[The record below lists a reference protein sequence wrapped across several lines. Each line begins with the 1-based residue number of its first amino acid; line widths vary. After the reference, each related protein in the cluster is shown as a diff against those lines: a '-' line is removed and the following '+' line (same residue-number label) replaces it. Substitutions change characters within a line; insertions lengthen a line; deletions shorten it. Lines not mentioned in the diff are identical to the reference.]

1 MPKTKRPNPKL
12 QALKESGTL
21 HRRPDAI
28 ADEHF
33 RENDF
38 FDPRDLLQ
46 VKYEMLRRVDVDG
59 DSVSAAAKAFGFSR
73 PAFYEGQRAFRRGG
87 LAALVRQR
95 PGPRTA
101 HKLSRAVMDF
111 AEKEVAANPSVQT
124 DELLR
129 SIEKEFDIHVHRR
142 SLERARARREK
153 RRRGP
158 RRASGPLARAVG
170 ADRGS
175 VRRAPRASARRAGAH
190 LPRPPVV
197 AARGHGR
204 VAAHAACRSHGR
216 HRTALL
222 GFRSPT
228 LNTEGN
234 PERSDER
241 ARHHDAPLLAGGE
254 DMSTEENRK
263 VTTSHLSRN
272 AYLYVRQ
279 STLRQVLENT
289 ESTHRQYA
297 LRERAVAL
305 GWSSDRIIVIDTDLG
320 QSGASAADREG
331 FQRLVTEVGMGR
343 AGIVLGLEVSRLA
356 RNSTDWHRLLE
367 ICALAG
373 TLILDEDGVYDPG
386 HFNDRLLL
394 GLKGTMSEAELHVLR
409 ARLRGGILNKARRG
423 ELQWR
428 LPVGFA
434 YDTQGRVVLDPDVRV
449 QQSVRLLFDTF
460 ERTGSAWATVK
471 AFRQQEIAFP
481 RHMIHGRRGAEIVW
495 RPLDHYLVLHVL
507 HNPRYAGAFVFGR
520 HRTRKLPDGRATYET
535 LPQDQWAVCLKGS
548 HPGYVTW
555 EQFEA
560 NQRRLRELRQARA
573 EERANSVP
581 REGNALVQ
589 GIVICGRC
597 GQRMTIRYNE
607 SRGAL
612 SPRYICAIETVKQG
626 LPVCQNIP
634 GASIDAAVGALVLEA
649 ISPLTL
655 DTALAVHDEL
665 QARLDQADRLRRQH
679 VERRRYEAEIARR
692 RFLQVDPDN
701 RLVAS
706 SLEADWNDK
715 LRDLR
720 GAEEEYE
727 RHQRLDRAVLSAEQ
741 REGI

>member
-1 MPKTKRPNPKL
+1 
-12 QALKESGTL
+12 
-21 HRRPDAI
+21 
-28 ADEHF
+28 
-33 RENDF
+33 
-38 FDPRDLLQ
+38 
-46 VKYEMLRRVDVDG
+46 
-59 DSVSAAAKAFGFSR
+59 
-73 PAFYEGQRAFRRGG
+73 
-87 LAALVRQR
+87 
-95 PGPRTA
+95 
-101 HKLSRAVMDF
+101 
-111 AEKEVAANPSVQT
+111 
-124 DELLR
+124 
-129 SIEKEFDIHVHRR
+129 
-142 SLERARARREK
+142 
-153 RRRGP
+153 
-158 RRASGPLARAVG
+158 
-170 ADRGS
+170 
-175 VRRAPRASARRAGAH
+175 
-190 LPRPPVV
+190 
-197 AARGHGR
+197 
-204 VAAHAACRSHGR
+204 
-216 HRTALL
+216 
-222 GFRSPT
+222 
-228 LNTEGN
+228 
-234 PERSDER
+234 
-241 ARHHDAPLLAGGE
+241 
-254 DMSTEENRK
+254 MSTEENRK

-741 REGI
+741 REGVLKLATDFPRVWRDPRTPMRERKRLVRLVIEDVTLLKRGEITVHVRFKGGTTKSVVLPRPLSAAEIRKTKPDVIKEIDRLLEDHTEGEIAAILNARGFCSGEKKPFHRLMVQRLRHEYRLVSRYARLRRRGLLTLAQIAKKLRVRTCTIKIWRRAGLMRVHAYNDKNQYLYEDQGAESPKKYKWKMPRRTRSRT